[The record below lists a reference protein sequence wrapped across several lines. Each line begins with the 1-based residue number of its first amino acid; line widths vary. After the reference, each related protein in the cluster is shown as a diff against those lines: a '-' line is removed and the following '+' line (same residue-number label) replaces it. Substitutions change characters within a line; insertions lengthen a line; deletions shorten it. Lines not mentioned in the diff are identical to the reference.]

1 MCINDL
7 HFRQNT
13 KNLPKSTFLQFSSDI
28 TLIFSGKYGFVT
40 FCYLLPFN
48 FLPVLLPSCYYIGK
62 VPWLVSR
69 KTPSNG
75 FRRHLEFFQ
84 ASPQGMVI
92 QGMFTAPCQKIILSR
107 CACCT
112 PCLTSSA
119 RVLIFTGVHP
129 SEQNIGW
136 GTPRW
141 MKHFYICWGR
151 NHNLIYHWGTP
162 WPSKTC
168 KIDWGVSIRNEIVL
182 ECLRWYSTGWW
193 YSWGDEFFMNFL
205 QKPLRCT
212 PVCSG
217 QGSESGCLLKVR
229 KK

>member
-1 MCINDL
+1 MLPLWQQLRSFSEMQNDYCAC
-7 HFRQNT
+7 FRQN
-13 KNLPKSTFLQFSSDI
+13 
-28 TLIFSGKYGFVT
+28 
-40 FCYLLPFN
+40 
-48 FLPVLLPSCYYIGK
+48 
-62 VPWLVSR
+62 
-69 KTPSNG
+69 
-75 FRRHLEFFQ
+75 LEFFQ
-84 ASPQGMVI
+84 ASPQGMVK

-141 MKHFYICWGR
+141 MKHFYICWGG

-217 QGSESGCLLKVR
+217 QGSGSRCLLKLR
-229 KK
+229 KKLKTTINDKE